1 MKTKKLVNNVELNP
15 YLRILG
21 FLSIGLFAIIP
32 FQVAIFFISP
42 PPTTVIQYFELFQK
56 NVFLGLLDLDLS
68 LTVDNLLFIMVYVG
82 LYFLLKKS
90 NRILVTLGLVFSII
104 SVTLYVMSR
113 EALFSMLN
121 LSNQYSLAT
130 SETERT
136 TLETIGQTMLT
147 IYNGTCFNVSYF
159 LGGVTII
166 LFSIA
171 MLKSYIFTK
180 LTGWLGLIMGIL
192 MLVPPTFGKLGFV
205 LSFLSI
211 IPLMPWLIIISIRF
225 FKLGRQNIIIEE

>member
-1 MKTKKLVNNVELNP
+1 METKTLVYDVQLKP

-32 FQVAIFFISP
+32 FQAAIFFISP
-42 PPTTVIQYFELFQK
+42 PPPTVIQYFDLFQK
-56 NVFLGLLDLDLS
+56 NIFLGFLDLDLS
-68 LTVDNLLFIMVYVG
+68 LTVDNLLFVLVYVG
-82 LYFLLKKS
+82 LYFLLKER
-90 NRILVTLGLVFSII
+90 NRVLVTLGLIFSIV
-104 SVTLYVMSR
+104 SVTLYVISR

-121 LSNQYSLAT
+121 LSNQYSIAT

-171 MLKSYIFTK
+171 MLKSDLFTK
-180 LTGWLGLIMGIL
+180 VTGWLGLIMGIL
-192 MLVPPTFGKLGFV
+192 MLVPPTFGKFGFI

-211 IPLMPWLIIISIRF
+211 IPIMPWLILMALNF
-225 FKLGRQNIIIEE
+225 FKLGKQNIIKEK

>member
-1 MKTKKLVNNVELNP
+1 MEPKKLVNNVELNS

-32 FQVAIFFISP
+32 FQAAIFFISP

-56 NVFLGLLDLDLS
+56 NPFLGLLDLDLS

-90 NRILVTLGLVFSII
+90 NRVLVTLGLVFSIM

-121 LSNQYSLAT
+121 LSNQYSIAT

-136 TLETIGQTMLT
+136 ILETIGQTMLT
-147 IYNGTCFNVSYF
+147 IYNGTCFTISYF

-171 MLKSYIFTK
+171 MLKSNIFTK
-180 LTGWLGLIMGIL
+180 VTGWLGLIMGIL
-192 MLVPPTFGKLGFV
+192 MLVPPTFGQLGFV

-211 IPLMPWLIIISIRF
+211 IPLMPWLIIIAIRF
-225 FKLGRQNIIIEE
+225 FKLGRQNINIEE